1 MTSAKIT
8 ELSAAAFGAIT
19 QTKQSMPDGAP
30 NFSDFMARES
40 TVSQTL
46 DTEKNSVSQTDA
58 RAAYE
63 KSDKNGCE
71 NIAKDSDREQ
81 EKVTE
86 TKADDKEV
94 ADKVEEVTDDVT
106 KKLAEELGVSEE
118 EIKEAMEVLGLT
130 VVDLMSQGNMAQL
143 IAKVTSVES
152 VEIVTDDSLFS
163 QMENLTDE
171 VTDALSQAADMLGM
185 DLEEVVATV
194 EQQPE
199 SMQPVE
205 TQGFVKEEA
214 FSPQADQNMAEE
226 PVARETETK
235 VEISVDDQV
244 SAEQTEGNE
253 QKTQNTTA
261 NDGNDGNAAYRQQAD
276 GQERKDDAGKTEIS
290 HIGNTQNAVN
300 MQEVPNAVNP
310 LEQNV
315 ETADY
320 PEMTEM
326 PRTQEII
333 DQIAEHVSIHRSE
346 QITEMEIALNPASLG
361 NIHLHVESKA
371 GTVSAQLIAQD
382 QAVAAALESQLAL
395 LKESLEAQGMRV
407 DAVEVTVASHAFEQ
421 NLDQQGKEKEEEAKN
436 AAKRGQRRILD
447 LDAVDAQAE
456 ADGELTQAEK
466 LQMEMMRMGGNRMN
480 FQV

>member
-19 QTKQSMPDGAP
+19 QTKQSTPDGAP
-30 NFSDFMARES
+30 NFSDFMAKES
-40 TVSQTL
+40 TVPQTL

-63 KSDKNGCE
+63 KSDKKGCE
-71 NIAKDSDREQ
+71 KLAKDSDSPQ

-86 TKADDKEV
+86 TKAGDTEV
-94 ADKVEEVTDDVT
+94 TDKVEEVTDDVT

-143 IAKVTSVES
+143 IAKVTNVES

-163 QMENLTDE
+163 QMENLTAE

-185 DLEEVVATV
+185 DLEEVVACV
-194 EQQPE
+194 EQPME
-199 SMQPVE
+199 SMQSVE
-205 TQGFVKEEA
+205 TQGFVKEEVL
-214 FSPQADQNMAEE
+214 SQQADQNTAEE
-226 PVARETETK
+226 PAARETETK

-244 SAEQTEGNE
+244 SAEQTDGNE
-253 QKTQNTTA
+253 QKTQNATA
-261 NDGNDGNAAYRQQAD
+261 NNGNASDRQQAN
-276 GQERKDDAGKTEIS
+276 GQEHKDDAGKTETS

-436 AAKRGQRRILD
+436 SAKHRQRRILD

-456 ADGELTQAEK
+456 AAGELTQAER